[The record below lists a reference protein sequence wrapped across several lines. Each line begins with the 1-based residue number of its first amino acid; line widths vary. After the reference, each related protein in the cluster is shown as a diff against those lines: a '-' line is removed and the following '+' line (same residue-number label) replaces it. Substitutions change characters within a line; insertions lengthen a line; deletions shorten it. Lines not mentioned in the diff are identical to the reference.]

1 MADSTWS
8 KERDDE
14 VPDPQVPVNFTGG
27 ADQGSI
33 ASDSDGPEEPDH
45 GVTSWLTWI
54 KLGAEA
60 VLAIATLGGVIY
72 GWVNGSGG

>member
-14 VPDPQVPVNFTGG
+14 VPDPRNPDFTGG
-27 ADQGSI
+27 ADQGDVDS
-33 ASDSDGPEEPDH
+33 SSDGPEEPFH
-45 GVTSWLTWI
+45 GVASWLTWI

-60 VLAIATLGGVIY
+60 ILAIVALVSVIY
-72 GWVNGSGG
+72 GLVNGNGG

>member
-1 MADSTWS
+1 MVDSTWP

-14 VPDPQVPVNFTGG
+14 VPDPRTPVDFTGG
-27 ADQGSI
+27 ADQGDIGSR
-33 ASDSDGPEEPDH
+33 SGDPEEPSH

-60 VLAIATLGGVIY
+60 ILAIVALGSLIY
-72 GWVNGSGG
+72 GLVNGNGG

>member
-1 MADSTWS
+1 MADFTWS

-14 VPDPQVPVNFTGG
+14 VPDPRTPDFTGG
-27 ADQGSI
+27 AGQGDIDS
-33 ASDSDGPEEPDH
+33 SSDGPEEPYH

-60 VLAIATLGGVIY
+60 ILAIVTLVSVIY
-72 GWVNGSGG
+72 GLVNGNGG

>member
-14 VPDPQVPVNFTGG
+14 VPDPRTPDFTGG
-27 ADQGSI
+27 ADQGGIGSS
-33 ASDSDGPEEPDH
+33 SDVPEEPYH

-60 VLAIATLGGVIY
+60 ILAIVSLGSLIY
-72 GWVNGSGG
+72 GLVNGNGG